1 MVSWLVLYTL
11 IFFRA
16 NLTTSASA
24 VEYKFTSDVF
34 LLRIGNKGPAKPN
47 AQLNCNSENASYE
60 LSQPTTR
67 VKQPLYPPPLIN
79 AVELLTAPDQDEVA
93 SSLSG
98 IQSPPPVVFA
108 IAFDNDQQAR
118 DDQDEATLNQ
128 PNLRDKNPHTKAQ
141 KVALLPKLDLRRSRS
156 AAEAMNLSNT
166 NTAQTID
173 DLFTSSSEYPY
184 VVHSFEAMEKDRGVV
199 GSLPNMLQFALNHPT
214 SNVKYSFTQD
224 DENTNTDIVP
234 YANTRVDSSSDAD
247 FNDTEPAYSY
257 ADRRELMQNCSN
269 GKDINFFYEEYPSDW
284 THAVQ
289 EPTKPTTDCQS
300 PVYQNV
306 DDYQE
311 IDNSISNKPQ
321 SVSAVQSSNHAS
333 PQKQS
338 SGAKENNTLLRKS
351 KPKPP
356 IQPRKNLPQ
365 TITPSNP
372 STQPS
377 MSAAEHQ
384 SSTNEIDDGANSV
397 NAQTPNKYMKLLPST
412 MDDFQVYTY
421 LRSGISD

>member
-1 MVSWLVLYTL
+1 M
-11 IFFRA
+11 
-16 NLTTSASA
+16 
-24 VEYKFTSDVF
+24 DVF
-34 LLRIGNKGPAKPN
+34 LLRIGNKTAYKGPVKPN
-47 AQLNCNSENASYE
+47 VQLNGNSENASYE

-67 VKQPLYPPPLIN
+67 SKQPLYPPPLIN
-79 AVELLTAPDQDEVA
+79 EVELLTASDQDEVA

-98 IQSPPPVVFA
+98 VQSPPPVVFA
-108 IAFDNDQQAR
+108 IAFDNDQQDR
-118 DDQDEATLNQ
+118 DDQDEATLKQ
-128 PNLRDKNPHTKAQ
+128 PNFRDKNPHTKAQ

-166 NTAQTID
+166 ITAQTTD

-184 VVHSFEAMEKDRGVV
+184 VVHSFEAMEKDRGIV

-214 SNVKYSFTQD
+214 SNCLTQD
-224 DENTNTDIVP
+224 NENTSTDIVS
-234 YANTRVDSSSDAD
+234 YASTRVDNSSDAD
-247 FNDTEPAYSY
+247 FDDTEPAYSY
-257 ADRRELMQNCSN
+257 ADQRELMQNYSN
-269 GKDINFFYEEYPSDW
+269 GKDINFFYEEYPSNW

-289 EPTKPTTDCQS
+289 EPTKPITDCQS

-311 IDNSISNKPQ
+311 IDNSISNKSQ
-321 SVSAVQSSNHAS
+321 SVSTVQPSNHAS

-338 SGAKENNTLLRKS
+338 SGAKENNSLLRKS

-377 MSAAEHQ
+377 TSAVEHQ
-384 SSTNEIDDGANSV
+384 SSTNEIDDDDNSV

-421 LRSGISD
+421 LRNGTSDSDLQQANPNQSSEH

>member
-1 MVSWLVLYTL
+1 M
-11 IFFRA
+11 F
-16 NLTTSASA
+16 
-24 VEYKFTSDVF
+24 F
-34 LLRIGNKGPAKPN
+34 LLCIGNKTAYKGPAKPN
-47 AQLNCNSENASYE
+47 AQLNGNSENASYE

-67 VKQPLYPPPLIN
+67 SKQPLHPPPLIN
-79 AVELLTAPDQDEVA
+79 EVELLTAPDQDEVA

-98 IQSPPPVVFA
+98 TQSPPPVVFA

-118 DDQDEATLNQ
+118 DDQDEATLKQ
-128 PNLRDKNPHTKAQ
+128 PNLRDKNPRTKAQ

-166 NTAQTID
+166 NTAQTTD

-184 VVHSFEAMEKDRGVV
+184 VVHSFEPMENRGLV
-199 GSLPNMLQFALNHPT
+199 GSLPNMLQFVRSHPT
-214 SNVKYSFTQD
+214 SNFKYNLTQENAG
-224 DENTNTDIVP
+224 DENMSTDIVP
-234 YANTRVDSSSDAD
+234 YASTRVDSSDAD
-247 FNDTEPAYSY
+247 FDDTEPAYSY
-257 ADRRELMQNCSN
+257 ADRRELMQNCSS
-269 GKDINFFYEEYPSDW
+269 GKDINFYYEEYPSDW
-284 THAVQ
+284 MHAVQ

-311 IDNSISNKPQ
+311 IDHSTPAKSQ
-321 SVSAVQSSNHAS
+321 SVSAIQSSNHAS
-333 PQKQS
+333 PPKQS
-338 SGAKENNTLLRKS
+338 SGAKENNALPRKS

-377 MSAAEHQ
+377 TSAAERQ
-384 SSTNEIDDGANSV
+384 NSTNEIDDGDNSV
-397 NAQTPNKYMKLLPST
+397 SAQTPNKYMKLLPST
-412 MDDFQVYTY
+412 MDNFQVYMY
-421 LRSGISD
+421 LRNGTTDTDLQQANPNHAVI